1 MKNPFKNR
9 EPMTPA
15 QKKIAAAIACIV
27 LIVVASVSFDLL
39 LGNRDDPAADAP
51 VIERTV
57 ETTPQAE
64 EEPAAQ
70 DEGDAAADDQ
80 ALSSIAAGQSL
91 DAGDLAILNNTDR
104 EVGEECGALASS
116 LRTFLMASGLS
127 YSGTQFSI
135 VDFTSSDDTGAATF
149 FITSDLAGAQYIM
162 AQRSSADVD
171 FQISTATDEVGFT
184 ALMDQA
190 LAGNAV
196 ATSEAPMENGTADA
210 GAEAAANAPTDVAE
224 AVPTDAAAAGVATE
238 GGM

>member
-39 LGNRDDPAADAP
+39 LGSRDNPAADAP
-51 VIERTV
+51 VIVQTA
-57 ETTPQAE
+57 ETTPQSE
-64 EEPAAQ
+64 EEGEESAAQ
-70 DEGDAAADDQ
+70 DEGDAAADEQ
-80 ALSSIAAGQSL
+80 TLASIAAGQSL

-135 VDFTSSDDTGAATF
+135 VDFTSSADTGAATF
-149 FITSDLAGAQYIM
+149 FLTSDLAGAQYIM

-190 LAGNAV
+190 LAGNAA
-196 ATSEAPMENGTADA
+196 ATSEAPAENGTADA

-224 AVPTDAAAAGVATE
+224 AGVATE